1 MFLNGATSSVSWS
14 RARAPSFVPRF
25 GCRGAVLGS
34 RRKRCEKRWC
44 VPRRRAWRLRNR
56 SSGLLGGSSIG
67 VRPPAKS
74 KPRASVLLP
83 LASVDARRPYAL
95 ARAVPNTRQRTRHH
109 FDAGFGIGKVAASP
123 GRSLSRRARTARGG
137 DAAAAMAGGPK
148 TNNGGGAAKPKRVV
162 LTKNQKK
169 RLKKKEKRAAA
180 ASEPAAPPVPPPAP
194 PKKENV
200 VVEYVSAAYDAD
212 AAASLFKDV
221 FAKFASAEELTTDT
235 VEEVATD
242 APVAEKAD
250 DVEEDEAPEKRLS
263 RKQRKAMS
271 RMTVAELK
279 QVVARPEAVE
289 AHDVT
294 ASDPRLLVFL
304 KSYRNTVPVP
314 RHWCHK
320 RKFLQGKR
328 GVEKKPFQLP
338 EYIAQTG
345 LYTSVIFVRPTPSTR
360 RWPRGR
366 VGSRAWRERG
376 R

>member
-1 MFLNGATSSVSWS
+1 
-14 RARAPSFVPRF
+14 
-25 GCRGAVLGS
+25 
-34 RRKRCEKRWC
+34 
-44 VPRRRAWRLRNR
+44 
-56 SSGLLGGSSIG
+56 
-67 VRPPAKS
+67 
-74 KPRASVLLP
+74 
-83 LASVDARRPYAL
+83 
-95 ARAVPNTRQRTRHH
+95 
-109 FDAGFGIGKVAASP
+109 
-123 GRSLSRRARTARGG
+123 
-137 DAAAAMAGGPK
+137 MAGGPK
-148 TNNGGGAAKPKRVV
+148 TSNGGGAAKPKRVV

-169 RLKKKEKRAAA
+169 RLKKKQQRAAKNNEPA
-180 ASEPAAPPVPPPAP
+180 PAPAAPPP

-235 VEEVATD
+235 VEEVAD
-242 APVAEKAD
+242 APTAEKATD
-250 DVEEDEAPEKRLS
+250 DVDEDEAPEKRLS

-345 LYTSVIFVRPTPSTR
+345 MRQCCLFVRPTPSTR
-360 RWPRGR
+360 RRPRGR
-366 VGSRAWRERG
+366 VGSMAWR
-376 R
+376 

>member
-1 MFLNGATSSVSWS
+1 
-14 RARAPSFVPRF
+14 
-25 GCRGAVLGS
+25 
-34 RRKRCEKRWC
+34 
-44 VPRRRAWRLRNR
+44 
-56 SSGLLGGSSIG
+56 
-67 VRPPAKS
+67 
-74 KPRASVLLP
+74 
-83 LASVDARRPYAL
+83 
-95 ARAVPNTRQRTRHH
+95 
-109 FDAGFGIGKVAASP
+109 
-123 GRSLSRRARTARGG
+123 
-137 DAAAAMAGGPK
+137 MAGGPK

-366 VGSRAWRERG
+366 VGARAWRERG

>member
-1 MFLNGATSSVSWS
+1 
-14 RARAPSFVPRF
+14 
-25 GCRGAVLGS
+25 
-34 RRKRCEKRWC
+34 
-44 VPRRRAWRLRNR
+44 
-56 SSGLLGGSSIG
+56 
-67 VRPPAKS
+67 
-74 KPRASVLLP
+74 
-83 LASVDARRPYAL
+83 
-95 ARAVPNTRQRTRHH
+95 
-109 FDAGFGIGKVAASP
+109 
-123 GRSLSRRARTARGG
+123 
-137 DAAAAMAGGPK
+137 MAGGPK
-148 TNNGGGAAKPKRVV
+148 TSNGGGAAKPKRVV

-169 RLKKKEKRAAA
+169 RLKKKQQRAAKNNEPA
-180 ASEPAAPPVPPPAP
+180 PAPAAPPP

-235 VEEVATD
+235 VQEEA
-242 APVAEKAD
+242 AETPAEQKAD
-250 DVEEDEAPEKRLS
+250 DVDEDDAPEKRLS

-345 LYTSVIFVRPTPSTR
+345 MRQCCLFVRPTPSTR
-360 RWPRGR
+360 RRPRGR
-366 VGSRAWRERG
+366 VGSMAWR
-376 R
+376 

>member
-1 MFLNGATSSVSWS
+1 MVCESLVAGCKEALRDCSV
-14 RARAPSFVPRF
+14 R
-25 GCRGAVLGS
+25 
-34 RRKRCEKRWC
+34 EED
-44 VPRRRAWRLRNR
+44 
-56 SSGLLGGSSIG
+56 I
-67 VRPPAKS
+67 
-74 KPRASVLLP
+74 
-83 LASVDARRPYAL
+83 
-95 ARAVPNTRQRTRHH
+95 
-109 FDAGFGIGKVAASP
+109 
-123 GRSLSRRARTARGG
+123 
-137 DAAAAMAGGPK
+137 
-148 TNNGGGAAKPKRVV
+148 
-162 LTKNQKK
+162 
-169 RLKKKEKRAAA
+169 
-180 ASEPAAPPVPPPAP
+180 
-194 PKKENV
+194 

-221 FAKFASAEELTTDT
+221 FAKFATAEELTTDT
-235 VEEVATD
+235 VEEVA
-242 APVAEKAD
+242 AETPAEQKAD
-250 DVEEDEAPEKRLS
+250 EEEEDDAPEKRLS

-345 LYTSVIFVRPTPSTR
+345 PRTSVVYSCAPRHRRDVLSVAASARWRGDSVPSTR
-360 RWPRGR
+360 RRPRGR
-366 VGSRAWRERG
+366 VGSRAWRLRG

>member
-1 MFLNGATSSVSWS
+1 
-14 RARAPSFVPRF
+14 
-25 GCRGAVLGS
+25 
-34 RRKRCEKRWC
+34 
-44 VPRRRAWRLRNR
+44 
-56 SSGLLGGSSIG
+56 
-67 VRPPAKS
+67 
-74 KPRASVLLP
+74 
-83 LASVDARRPYAL
+83 
-95 ARAVPNTRQRTRHH
+95 
-109 FDAGFGIGKVAASP
+109 
-123 GRSLSRRARTARGG
+123 
-137 DAAAAMAGGPK
+137 MAGGPK

-180 ASEPAAPPVPPPAP
+180 ATEPAPAPAAPAPP

-242 APVAEKAD
+242 APAAEKASEE
-250 DVEEDEAPEKRLS
+250 VEEDAPEKRLS

-345 LYTSVIFVRPTPSTR
+345 PRTSVVYSCAPRRRRDVGPVAASARGLGGREDDDENHASNSYPCLSARRQNGVQGVIERFGFESFHTHQYNSHVNTPLTF
-360 RWPRGR
+360 
-366 VGSRAWRERG
+366 
-376 R
+376 

>member
-1 MFLNGATSSVSWS
+1 
-14 RARAPSFVPRF
+14 
-25 GCRGAVLGS
+25 
-34 RRKRCEKRWC
+34 
-44 VPRRRAWRLRNR
+44 
-56 SSGLLGGSSIG
+56 
-67 VRPPAKS
+67 
-74 KPRASVLLP
+74 
-83 LASVDARRPYAL
+83 
-95 ARAVPNTRQRTRHH
+95 
-109 FDAGFGIGKVAASP
+109 
-123 GRSLSRRARTARGG
+123 
-137 DAAAAMAGGPK
+137 MAGGPK

-169 RLKKKEKRAAA
+169 RLK
-180 ASEPAAPPVPPPAP
+180 
-194 PKKENV
+194 KKENV

-242 APVAEKAD
+242 APAAEKASEE
-250 DVEEDEAPEKRLS
+250 VEEDAPEKRLS

-345 LYTSVIFVRPTPSTR
+345 MRQCCLFVRPTPSAR
-360 RWPRGR
+360 RAFRSC
-366 VGSRAWRERG
+366 VCAMAWR
-376 R
+376 

>member
-1 MFLNGATSSVSWS
+1 
-14 RARAPSFVPRF
+14 
-25 GCRGAVLGS
+25 
-34 RRKRCEKRWC
+34 
-44 VPRRRAWRLRNR
+44 
-56 SSGLLGGSSIG
+56 
-67 VRPPAKS
+67 
-74 KPRASVLLP
+74 
-83 LASVDARRPYAL
+83 
-95 ARAVPNTRQRTRHH
+95 
-109 FDAGFGIGKVAASP
+109 
-123 GRSLSRRARTARGG
+123 
-137 DAAAAMAGGPK
+137 MAGGPK
-148 TNNGGGAAKPKRVV
+148 TSNGGGAAKPKRVV

-169 RLKKKEKRAAA
+169 RLKKKQQRAAKNN
-180 ASEPAAPPVPPPAP
+180 EPAAPPPAPAP

-221 FAKFASAEELTTDT
+221 FAKFASAEELTTDQ
-235 VEEVATD
+235 VEEVVEK
-242 APVAEKAD
+242 PLEEKAD

-345 LYTSVIFVRPTPSTR
+345 TYTSVIFVRPTPSTR
-360 RWPRGR
+360 RRPRGR
-366 VGSRAWRERG
+366 VRSMAWR
-376 R
+376 

>member
-1 MFLNGATSSVSWS
+1 
-14 RARAPSFVPRF
+14 
-25 GCRGAVLGS
+25 
-34 RRKRCEKRWC
+34 
-44 VPRRRAWRLRNR
+44 
-56 SSGLLGGSSIG
+56 
-67 VRPPAKS
+67 
-74 KPRASVLLP
+74 
-83 LASVDARRPYAL
+83 
-95 ARAVPNTRQRTRHH
+95 
-109 FDAGFGIGKVAASP
+109 
-123 GRSLSRRARTARGG
+123 
-137 DAAAAMAGGPK
+137 MAGGPK

-180 ASEPAAPPVPPPAP
+180 ASEPAPPPPAPAP

-221 FAKFASAEELTTDT
+221 FAKFASAEELTTDQ
-235 VEEVATD
+235 VEEAAE
-242 APVAEKAD
+242 APSAEKAPD
-250 DVEEDEAPEKRLS
+250 DVDEDEAPEKRLS

-345 LYTSVIFVRPTPSTR
+345 TYRQSLVV
-360 RWPRGR
+360 
-366 VGSRAWRERG
+366 ERG

>member
-1 MFLNGATSSVSWS
+1 
-14 RARAPSFVPRF
+14 
-25 GCRGAVLGS
+25 
-34 RRKRCEKRWC
+34 
-44 VPRRRAWRLRNR
+44 
-56 SSGLLGGSSIG
+56 
-67 VRPPAKS
+67 
-74 KPRASVLLP
+74 
-83 LASVDARRPYAL
+83 
-95 ARAVPNTRQRTRHH
+95 
-109 FDAGFGIGKVAASP
+109 
-123 GRSLSRRARTARGG
+123 
-137 DAAAAMAGGPK
+137 MAGGPK
-148 TNNGGGAAKPKRVV
+148 TSNGGGAAKPKRVV

-169 RLKKKEKRAAA
+169 RLKKKQQRAAKNN
-180 ASEPAAPPVPPPAP
+180 EPAAPPPQPAAP

-212 AAASLFKDV
+212 AAASLVKDV

-235 VEEVATD
+235 VEEVAD
-242 APVAEKAD
+242 APTAEKATD
-250 DVEEDEAPEKRLS
+250 DVDEDEAPEKRLS

-345 LYTSVIFVRPTPSTR
+345 MRQCCLFVRPTPSTR
-360 RWPRGR
+360 RAFRSR
-366 VGSRAWRERG
+366 VGSRAWR
-376 R
+376 

>member
-1 MFLNGATSSVSWS
+1 MREA
-14 RARAPSFVPRF
+14 A
-25 GCRGAVLGS
+25 
-34 RRKRCEKRWC
+34 
-44 VPRRRAWRLRNR
+44 RRASQ
-56 SSGLLGGSSIG
+56 SSTN
-67 VRPPAKS
+67 AQ
-74 KPRASVLLP
+74 
-83 LASVDARRPYAL
+83 
-95 ARAVPNTRQRTRHH
+95 QRTRRHC
-109 FDAGFGIGKVAASP
+109 DAGLGIRQSP
-123 GRSLSRRARTARGG
+123 HRTRGPKKQTAQPRRGG
-137 DAAAAMAGGPK
+137 DAMAGGPK
-148 TNNGGGAAKPKRVV
+148 TSNGGGAAKPKRVV

-180 ASEPAAPPVPPPAP
+180 ANEPAAPPPPAPAP

-221 FAKFASAEELTTDT
+221 FAKFATAEELTTDQ
-235 VEEVATD
+235 VEEVA
-242 APVAEKAD
+242 AETPAEQKAD
-250 DVEEDEAPEKRLS
+250 EEEEDDAPEKRLS

-345 LYTSVIFVRPTPSTR
+345 ILPSVF
-360 RWPRGR
+360 
-366 VGSRAWRERG
+366 E
-376 R
+376 

>member
-1 MFLNGATSSVSWS
+1 
-14 RARAPSFVPRF
+14 
-25 GCRGAVLGS
+25 
-34 RRKRCEKRWC
+34 
-44 VPRRRAWRLRNR
+44 
-56 SSGLLGGSSIG
+56 
-67 VRPPAKS
+67 
-74 KPRASVLLP
+74 
-83 LASVDARRPYAL
+83 
-95 ARAVPNTRQRTRHH
+95 
-109 FDAGFGIGKVAASP
+109 
-123 GRSLSRRARTARGG
+123 
-137 DAAAAMAGGPK
+137 MAGGPK
-148 TNNGGGAAKPKRVV
+148 TSNGGGATKPKRVV

-169 RLKKKEKRAAA
+169 RLKKKQQRAAKNN
-180 ASEPAAPPVPPPAP
+180 EPAAPPPAPAAP

-221 FAKFASAEELTTDT
+221 FAKFASAEELTTDQ
-235 VEEVATD
+235 VEEAAE
-242 APVAEKAD
+242 APAAEKATD
-250 DVEEDEAPEKRLS
+250 DVDEDEAPEKRLS

-345 LYTSVIFVRPTPSTR
+345 MRQCCLFVRPTPSAR
-360 RWPRGR
+360 RRPRGR
-366 VGSRAWRERG
+366 VGSRACR
-376 R
+376 

>member
-1 MFLNGATSSVSWS
+1 
-14 RARAPSFVPRF
+14 
-25 GCRGAVLGS
+25 
-34 RRKRCEKRWC
+34 
-44 VPRRRAWRLRNR
+44 
-56 SSGLLGGSSIG
+56 
-67 VRPPAKS
+67 
-74 KPRASVLLP
+74 
-83 LASVDARRPYAL
+83 
-95 ARAVPNTRQRTRHH
+95 
-109 FDAGFGIGKVAASP
+109 
-123 GRSLSRRARTARGG
+123 
-137 DAAAAMAGGPK
+137 MAGGPK
-148 TNNGGGAAKPKRVV
+148 TSNGGGAAKPKRVV

-169 RLKKKEKRAAA
+169 RLKKKQQRAAKNN
-180 ASEPAAPPVPPPAP
+180 EPAAPPPQPAAP

-235 VEEVATD
+235 VEEVAD
-242 APVAEKAD
+242 APTAEKATD
-250 DVEEDEAPEKRLS
+250 DVDEDEAPEKRLS

-294 ASDPRLLVFL
+294 ASDPRLLVFF

-345 LYTSVIFVRPTPSTR
+345 TSPQRYFRALHAIDATLAP
-360 RWPRGR
+360 WPRRLEG
-366 VGSRAWRERG
+366 VEGERTMTKITHQTVIPV
-376 R
+376 

>member
-1 MFLNGATSSVSWS
+1 M
-14 RARAPSFVPRF
+14 
-25 GCRGAVLGS
+25 
-34 RRKRCEKRWC
+34 
-44 VPRRRAWRLRNR
+44 
-56 SSGLLGGSSIG
+56 
-67 VRPPAKS
+67 
-74 KPRASVLLP
+74 
-83 LASVDARRPYAL
+83 
-95 ARAVPNTRQRTRHH
+95 
-109 FDAGFGIGKVAASP
+109 
-123 GRSLSRRARTARGG
+123 
-137 DAAAAMAGGPK
+137 
-148 TNNGGGAAKPKRVV
+148 
-162 LTKNQKK
+162 
-169 RLKKKEKRAAA
+169 
-180 ASEPAAPPVPPPAP
+180 
-194 PKKENV
+194 
-200 VVEYVSAAYDAD
+200 VEYVSAAYDAD

-235 VEEVATD
+235 VEEVAE
-242 APVAEKAD
+242 APAAEKATD
-250 DVEEDEAPEKRLS
+250 DVDEDDAPEKRLS

-345 LYTSVIFVRPTPSTR
+345 LYTSVIFESR
-360 RWPRGR
+360 RWRISSTILCDPHRRCWAQSTGKSSRRGAAVTYRGR
-366 VGSRAWRERG
+366 
-376 R
+376 

>member
-1 MFLNGATSSVSWS
+1 MQ
-14 RARAPSFVPRF
+14 AP
-25 GCRGAVLGS
+25 
-34 RRKRCEKRWC
+34 
-44 VPRRRAWRLRNR
+44 
-56 SSGLLGGSSIG
+56 I
-67 VRPPAKS
+67 
-74 KPRASVLLP
+74 
-83 LASVDARRPYAL
+83 
-95 ARAVPNTRQRTRHH
+95 QRTRHH
-109 FDAGFGIGKVAASP
+109 FDAGFGIGKVAAAP
-123 GRSLSRRARTARGG
+123 GRPLSRTARTAPGG
-137 DAAAAMAGGPK
+137 DAAREMAGGPK

-180 ASEPAAPPVPPPAP
+180 ASEPAPAPAAPAPP

-235 VEEVATD
+235 VEEVAPD
-242 APVAEKAD
+242 APVVEKAD
-250 DVEEDEAPEKRLS
+250 DEVDEDAPEKRLS

>member
-1 MFLNGATSSVSWS
+1 
-14 RARAPSFVPRF
+14 
-25 GCRGAVLGS
+25 
-34 RRKRCEKRWC
+34 
-44 VPRRRAWRLRNR
+44 
-56 SSGLLGGSSIG
+56 
-67 VRPPAKS
+67 
-74 KPRASVLLP
+74 
-83 LASVDARRPYAL
+83 
-95 ARAVPNTRQRTRHH
+95 
-109 FDAGFGIGKVAASP
+109 
-123 GRSLSRRARTARGG
+123 
-137 DAAAAMAGGPK
+137 MAGGPK
-148 TNNGGGAAKPKRVV
+148 ASNGGGAAKPKRVV

-180 ASEPAAPPVPPPAP
+180 ASEPAPAP
-194 PKKENV
+194 PPPPPQKKENV

-221 FAKFASAEELTTDT
+221 FAKFATAEELTTDQ
-235 VEEVATD
+235 VEEVA
-242 APVAEKAD
+242 AETPAEQKAD
-250 DVEEDEAPEKRLS
+250 DVDEDEAPEKRLS

-345 LYTSVIFVRPTPSTR
+345 ILPSVF
-360 RWPRGR
+360 
-366 VGSRAWRERG
+366 E
-376 R
+376 

>member
-1 MFLNGATSSVSWS
+1 
-14 RARAPSFVPRF
+14 
-25 GCRGAVLGS
+25 
-34 RRKRCEKRWC
+34 
-44 VPRRRAWRLRNR
+44 
-56 SSGLLGGSSIG
+56 
-67 VRPPAKS
+67 
-74 KPRASVLLP
+74 
-83 LASVDARRPYAL
+83 
-95 ARAVPNTRQRTRHH
+95 
-109 FDAGFGIGKVAASP
+109 
-123 GRSLSRRARTARGG
+123 
-137 DAAAAMAGGPK
+137 MAGGPK
-148 TNNGGGAAKPKRVV
+148 ANNGGGAAKPKRVV

-180 ASEPAAPPVPPPAP
+180 SEPAPAPAAPAPP

-235 VEEVATD
+235 VEEVAAD

-338 EYIAQTG
+338 EYIAQAG
-345 LYTSVIFVRPTPSTR
+345 MRQCFIYVL
-360 RWPRGR
+360 
-366 VGSRAWRERG
+366 
-376 R
+376 

>member
-1 MFLNGATSSVSWS
+1 
-14 RARAPSFVPRF
+14 
-25 GCRGAVLGS
+25 
-34 RRKRCEKRWC
+34 
-44 VPRRRAWRLRNR
+44 
-56 SSGLLGGSSIG
+56 
-67 VRPPAKS
+67 
-74 KPRASVLLP
+74 
-83 LASVDARRPYAL
+83 
-95 ARAVPNTRQRTRHH
+95 
-109 FDAGFGIGKVAASP
+109 
-123 GRSLSRRARTARGG
+123 
-137 DAAAAMAGGPK
+137 MAGGPK
-148 TNNGGGAAKPKRVV
+148 ASNGGGAAKPKRVV

-180 ASEPAAPPVPPPAP
+180 ASEPAPAP
-194 PKKENV
+194 PPPPPQKKENV

-221 FAKFASAEELTTDT
+221 FAKFASAEELTTDQ
-235 VEEVATD
+235 VEEAAE
-242 APVAEKAD
+242 APAAEKATD
-250 DVEEDEAPEKRLS
+250 DVDEDEAPEKRLS

-345 LYTSVIFVRPTPSTR
+345 TYHQRYFRAPHAIGATSAP
-360 RWPRGR
+360 WPRR
-366 VGSRAWRERG
+366 REGVEVERTMTKITHQTVIPV
-376 R
+376 

>member
-1 MFLNGATSSVSWS
+1 
-14 RARAPSFVPRF
+14 
-25 GCRGAVLGS
+25 
-34 RRKRCEKRWC
+34 
-44 VPRRRAWRLRNR
+44 
-56 SSGLLGGSSIG
+56 
-67 VRPPAKS
+67 
-74 KPRASVLLP
+74 
-83 LASVDARRPYAL
+83 
-95 ARAVPNTRQRTRHH
+95 
-109 FDAGFGIGKVAASP
+109 
-123 GRSLSRRARTARGG
+123 
-137 DAAAAMAGGPK
+137 MAGGPK
-148 TNNGGGAAKPKRVV
+148 TSNGGGAAKPKRVV

-169 RLKKKEKRAAA
+169 RLKKKQQRAAKNN
-180 ASEPAAPPVPPPAP
+180 EPAAPPPQPAAP

-242 APVAEKAD
+242 APAAEKATD
-250 DVEEDEAPEKRLS
+250 DVDEDEAPEKRLS

-345 LYTSVIFVRPTPSTR
+345 MRQCCLFVRPTPSAR
-360 RWPRGR
+360 RAFRSC
-366 VGSRAWRERG
+366 VCAMAWR
-376 R
+376 

>member
-1 MFLNGATSSVSWS
+1 MPRSTLLGPDCFLELRKVAGWHLWAPLTPFEAPNAILSSVASAL
-14 RARAPSFVPRF
+14 RPLANRPSITHSMRE
-25 GCRGAVLGS
+25 AA
-34 RRKRCEKRWC
+34 
-44 VPRRRAWRLRNR
+44 RRASQ
-56 SSGLLGGSSIG
+56 SSTN
-67 VRPPAKS
+67 AQ
-74 KPRASVLLP
+74 
-83 LASVDARRPYAL
+83 
-95 ARAVPNTRQRTRHH
+95 QRTRRHC
-109 FDAGFGIGKVAASP
+109 DAGLGIRQSP
-123 GRSLSRRARTARGG
+123 HRTRGPKKQTAQPRRGG
-137 DAAAAMAGGPK
+137 DAMAGGPK
-148 TNNGGGAAKPKRVV
+148 TSNGGGAAKPKRVV

-180 ASEPAAPPVPPPAP
+180 ANEPAAPPPPAPAP

-221 FAKFASAEELTTDT
+221 FAKFATAEELTTDQ
-235 VEEVATD
+235 VEEVA
-242 APVAEKAD
+242 AETPAEQKAD
-250 DVEEDEAPEKRLS
+250 EEEEDDAPEKRLS

-345 LYTSVIFVRPTPSTR
+345 TYRQCLVV
-360 RWPRGR
+360 
-366 VGSRAWRERG
+366 ERG

>member
-1 MFLNGATSSVSWS
+1 MST
-14 RARAPSFVPRF
+14 
-25 GCRGAVLGS
+25 
-34 RRKRCEKRWC
+34 
-44 VPRRRAWRLRNR
+44 
-56 SSGLLGGSSIG
+56 
-67 VRPPAKS
+67 
-74 KPRASVLLP
+74 
-83 LASVDARRPYAL
+83 
-95 ARAVPNTRQRTRHH
+95 
-109 FDAGFGIGKVAASP
+109 
-123 GRSLSRRARTARGG
+123 
-137 DAAAAMAGGPK
+137 
-148 TNNGGGAAKPKRVV
+148 
-162 LTKNQKK
+162 
-169 RLKKKEKRAAA
+169 
-180 ASEPAAPPVPPPAP
+180 
-194 PKKENV
+194 
-200 VVEYVSAAYDAD
+200 YVSAAYDAD

-345 LYTSVIFVRPTPSTR
+345 MYASVIFVRPTPSTR

>member
-1 MFLNGATSSVSWS
+1 
-14 RARAPSFVPRF
+14 
-25 GCRGAVLGS
+25 
-34 RRKRCEKRWC
+34 
-44 VPRRRAWRLRNR
+44 
-56 SSGLLGGSSIG
+56 
-67 VRPPAKS
+67 
-74 KPRASVLLP
+74 
-83 LASVDARRPYAL
+83 
-95 ARAVPNTRQRTRHH
+95 
-109 FDAGFGIGKVAASP
+109 
-123 GRSLSRRARTARGG
+123 
-137 DAAAAMAGGPK
+137 MAGGPK

-180 ASEPAAPPVPPPAP
+180 ASEPAPAP
-194 PKKENV
+194 PPPPPQKKENV

-235 VEEVATD
+235 VEEVA
-242 APVAEKAD
+242 AETPAEQKAD
-250 DVEEDEAPEKRLS
+250 DVDEDEAPEKRLS

-345 LYTSVIFVRPTPSTR
+345 MRQCCLFVRPTPSTR
-360 RWPRGR
+360 RRPRGR
-366 VGSRAWRERG
+366 VGSMAWR
-376 R
+376 